1 MVDTLGSLKVRV
13 ATVLQ
18 HMGYVKRKVC
28 SKAKVTVPNFDEV
41 RANFLCNI
49 KAIVEMEET
58 SLSLI
63 LNWDHT
69 RLKYICIIFFLD
81 SG

>member
-1 MVDTLGSLKVRV
+1 MVGSLNVRV

-18 HMGYVKRKVC
+18 RMGYVKRKVC
-28 SKAKVTVPNFDEV
+28 SKAKVAVPNFDEV

-69 RLKYICIIFFLD
+69 SLKYICIIFFLD